1 MQSEW
6 INSKK
11 KKSPFQFTSHLI
23 QCGSCLKDEEEW
35 RDYFLFNQDT
45 TETPA
50 DQEEGIDEAADEVDV
65 EDINDNDDDGTDR
78 QARKLE
84 GTDDETEGKLVLLYH
99 L

>member
-1 MQSEW
+1 MKGIIFCSIFLLW
-6 INSKK
+6 TITVLNSK
-11 KKSPFQFTSHLI
+11 SYLVEVDDNDQGNS
-23 QCGSCLKDEEEW
+23 
-35 RDYFLFNQDT
+35 NQDT

-65 EDINDNDDDGTDR
+65 EDINDDDDEETDR
-78 QARKLE
+78 LARKLE